1 MAEPILTVE
10 HLVKGYGE
18 NTVLDDVSFSVRP
31 GEVVVVVGP
40 SGCGKSTL
48 LRCINA
54 LEPTQSGRVRLGNE
68 TVAYGGK
75 GLTGLRQ
82 RIGMVFQ
89 SYELFPHL
97 TVLDNVMLAP
107 LKVAKRPKDEVQ
119 QEAEALLDRVNLL
132 NKARSY
138 PRELSG
144 GQKQRVAIVRALAM
158 HPEIL
163 LFDEVTAALDPEMV
177 REVLDVMLDLAKQGR
192 TMIIVTHEM
201 QFARAIADRVI
212 FLDDGKIVEESTP
225 EAFFDHPK
233 TERAQ
238 KFLRTFTFD
247 SVK

>member
-75 GLTGLRQ
+75 GLTSLRQ

-97 TVLDNVMLAP
+97 NVLDNILLAP
-107 LKVAKRPKDEVQ
+107 TKVQKRTKDEVKK
-119 QEAEALLDRVNLL
+119 EALALLSRVGLAE
-132 NKARSY
+132 KARSEE
-138 PRELSG
+138 R
-144 GQKQRVAIVRALAM
+144 RV
-158 HPEIL
+158 
-163 LFDEVTAALDPEMV
+163 
-177 REVLDVMLDLAKQGR
+177 
-192 TMIIVTHEM
+192 
-201 QFARAIADRVI
+201 
-212 FLDDGKIVEESTP
+212 GKEC
-225 EAFFDHPK
+225 
-233 TERAQ
+233 
-238 KFLRTFTFD
+238 
-247 SVK
+247 